1 MVRLRTMTTRP
12 YHHGH
17 LRTTLLAEAE
27 RALREDGVEGLS
39 LRELA
44 RRAGVSHA
52 APRRHFPD
60 RQALLDALGEAG
72 FVRLGDEMLG
82 AVADAGPD
90 REAQLRAMAVAYVR
104 FAVRDSALLDVMF
117 AKKKGGEPV
126 EMGEGALRLF
136 AAVGEVIR
144 EAQAAGVLPAGDP
157 ERLRL
162 LLVAMLQ
169 GIAVLV
175 TSGRAPVGLAD
186 SLAAD
191 AVALFTGAAERT
203 GM

>member
-27 RALREDGVEGLS
+27 RALREDGVDGLS

-82 AVADAGPD
+82 AVADAGSE
-90 REAQLRAMAVAYVR
+90 RETRLRAMAVAYVR

-191 AVALFTGAAERT
+191 AVALFTGAAEQT

>member
-1 MVRLRTMTTRP
+1 MTTRP

-27 RALREDGVEGLS
+27 RTLREEGVEGLS

-72 FVRLGDEMLG
+72 FVRLGEEMLG

-90 REAQLRAMAVAYVR
+90 RETQLRAMAVAYVR
-104 FAVRDSALLDVMF
+104 FAVHDSALLDVMF

-126 EMGEGALRLF
+126 EMGEGARRLF

-144 EAQAAGVLPAGDP
+144 EAQTAGVLPAGDP

-162 LLVAMLQ
+162 LLVATLQ

-175 TSGRAPVGLAD
+175 TSGRAPVALAD

-191 AVALFTGAAERT
+191 AVALFTGA
-203 GM
+203 GG

>member
-82 AVADAGPD
+82 AVADAGSE
-90 REAQLRAMAVAYVR
+90 RETRLRAMAVAYVR

>member
-27 RALREDGVEGLS
+27 RALREDGVDGLS

-82 AVADAGPD
+82 AVADAGPE
-90 REAQLRAMAVAYVR
+90 RETRLRAMAVAYVR

-191 AVALFTGAAERT
+191 AVALFTGAAEQT

>member
-82 AVADAGPD
+82 AVADAGPE
-90 REAQLRAMAVAYVR
+90 RETRLRAMAVAYVR

>member
-1 MVRLRTMTTRP
+1 MTTRP

-27 RALREDGVEGLS
+27 RALREDGVDGLS

-82 AVADAGPD
+82 AVADAGPE
-90 REAQLRAMAVAYVR
+90 RETRLRAMAVAYVR

>member
-82 AVADAGPD
+82 AVADAGPE
-90 REAQLRAMAVAYVR
+90 RETRLRAMAVAYVR

-191 AVALFTGAAERT
+191 AVALFTGAAEQT

>member
-27 RALREDGVEGLS
+27 RALREDGVDGLS

-82 AVADAGPD
+82 AVADAGPE
-90 REAQLRAMAVAYVR
+90 RETRLRAMAVAYVR

>member
-1 MVRLRTMTTRP
+1 MTTRP

-27 RALREDGVEGLS
+27 RALREDGVDGLS

-82 AVADAGPD
+82 AVADAGPE
-90 REAQLRAMAVAYVR
+90 RETRLRAMAVAYVR

-191 AVALFTGAAERT
+191 AVALFTGAAEQT